1 MSTAACADR
10 APQDAPAVLTARRT
24 TAHRTARSAVHN
36 ERHVMTS
43 DTIELV
49 ERVRRR
55 LKEHEN
61 GCQIAGPVPEA
72 AISAAETALGCKFPP
87 SYRSFLRT
95 FGGIAIPPHLGVVH
109 DFVGVAAETVDSA
122 NPAGGATDVVR
133 RTLQARLERKL
144 ADHLVVV
151 GLGAQHQEW
160 FCLDVSKPSST
171 GEYPVVLFDAKDN
184 ALDQQFYEDF
194 GQMLAEVMGFVADN
208 LDQPLD

>member
-1 MSTAACADR
+1 
-10 APQDAPAVLTARRT
+10 
-24 TAHRTARSAVHN
+24 
-36 ERHVMTS
+36 MTS

-61 GCQIAGPVPEA
+61 PCRIAGPAPES
-72 AISAAETALGCKFPP
+72 AISAAEAALGCRFPP
-87 SYRSFLRT
+87 SYRTFLRT

-109 DFVGVAAETVDSA
+109 DFVGVDAEA
-122 NPAGGATDVVR
+122 PPEPAGPAPVGDGTDVVR
-133 RTLQARLERKL
+133 RTLQARVERKL

-160 FCLDVSKPSST
+160 FCLDVSKPNST
-171 GEYPVVLFDAKDN
+171 GEYPVVMFDAKDN

-208 LDQPLD
+208 LEQPLD

>member
-1 MSTAACADR
+1 M
-10 APQDAPAVLTARRT
+10 V
-24 TAHRTARSAVHN
+24 HRTARSAVHN
-36 ERHVMTS
+36 ERQVMTS

-55 LKEHEN
+55 LKEHESS
-61 GCQIAGPVPEA
+61 CQIAGPVPEA
-72 AISAAETALGCKFPP
+72 AISAAEAALGCKFPP

-109 DFVGVAAETVDSA
+109 DFVGVAAEPVDAA
-122 NPAGGATDVVR
+122 NPIAGATGGATDVVR
-133 RTLQARLERKL
+133 RTLLARSERKL

-160 FCLDVSKPSST
+160 FCLDVSKPNST

-194 GQMLAEVMGFVADN
+194 GQMLVEVMGFVADN